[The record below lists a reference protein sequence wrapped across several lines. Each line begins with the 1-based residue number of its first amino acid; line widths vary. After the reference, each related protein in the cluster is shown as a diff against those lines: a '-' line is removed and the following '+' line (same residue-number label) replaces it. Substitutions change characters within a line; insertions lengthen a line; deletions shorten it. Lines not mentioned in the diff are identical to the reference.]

1 MQTTF
6 HWSMARL
13 RKGGRMAVSK
23 RGSKWHY
30 AFMIDGV
37 RYRGSIKTARTKAQ
51 AELAELQIKQSVHEG
66 KYSKPRGRITM
77 KEFIDQRYV
86 PWAQANKRSWR
97 IDQSRLKPIVQFFGK
112 RQIGEITPFQ
122 IEQFKIARKNA
133 PSVWKTKT
141 GERREKPRSV
151 GAVNREFR
159 LLSRILRLAVDSG
172 DLAEN
177 PCRRVRILKGEQH
190 RTRYLLPDEEERLM
204 TVLEDMRSPLRNMVI
219 LAINSGLRVSEIL
232 KLKIEHVD
240 FHRDVLYIKGTK
252 TDEDREVPLNDV
264 TRQLL
269 TKLVMRAQGQG
280 DDYVFTNPRT
290 STRYLTMKTAWHSAC
305 RQAGIRDL
313 RFHDLRH
320 TFGTRAADA
329 GVPLNAIR
337 DVMGHKSTAMTER
350 YAHATDEGKRKA
362 VEALQPARG
371 GKTEKDCHNF
381 ATIGQEQ
388 EEG

>member
-133 PSVWKTKT
+133 PSVWKTK
-141 GERREKPRSV
+141 
-151 GAVNREFR
+151 
-159 LLSRILRLAVDSG
+159 
-172 DLAEN
+172 
-177 PCRRVRILKGEQH
+177 
-190 RTRYLLPDEEERLM
+190 
-204 TVLEDMRSPLRNMVI
+204 
-219 LAINSGLRVSEIL
+219 
-232 KLKIEHVD
+232 
-240 FHRDVLYIKGTK
+240 
-252 TDEDREVPLNDV
+252 
-264 TRQLL
+264 
-269 TKLVMRAQGQG
+269 
-280 DDYVFTNPRT
+280 
-290 STRYLTMKTAWHSAC
+290 
-305 RQAGIRDL
+305 
-313 RFHDLRH
+313 
-320 TFGTRAADA
+320 
-329 GVPLNAIR
+329 
-337 DVMGHKSTAMTER
+337 
-350 YAHATDEGKRKA
+350 
-362 VEALQPARG
+362 
-371 GKTEKDCHNF
+371 
-381 ATIGQEQ
+381 
-388 EEG
+388 